1 MVERPARRLGRQQGM
16 SLDEMIDDLPR
27 GRAAGARRN
36 AKGRWQS
43 WTGCRPHIDAAADG
57 GVPSGCIPTSAF
69 LHDSRAAMPLAT
81 MTDGRA

>member
-1 MVERPARRLGRQQGM
+1 M

-36 AKGRWQS
+36 AKGRRQS
-43 WTGCRPHIDAAADG
+43 RTSCRPHIDAADG
-57 GVPSGCIPTSAF
+57 GVPSDCIPTSAF